1 MMLLQKYG
9 LYLIAGIGV
18 FTLAYVLTT
27 KAMDRYES
35 LVATEANYNTLV
47 NIAKATQKQTEI
59 KDNIYNINLDNI
71 NNTIDIIE
79 TTNDNITKIDN
90 IFKNINEV
98 LVEEEEKEL
107 DAKVISNTI
116 TKPKLTIPS
125 NKKLVVDTL
134 VELSNS
140 LDQQI
145 ESLPNI

>member
-1 MMLLQKYG
+1 MVLLQKYG

-18 FTLAYVLTT
+18 FTLTYVLAT

-47 NIAKATQKQTEI
+47 AIAKANQKQTEI
-59 KDNIYNINLDNI
+59 KDNINNINLNNI
-71 NNTIDIIE
+71 NDTIDIIE
-79 TTNDNITKIDN
+79 TKNDSITKIDN

-98 LVEEEEKEL
+98 LVEEEEIEL
-107 DAKVISNTI
+107 DTKVISNTE
-116 TKPKLTIPS
+116 TKPKLTIPN

-134 VELSNS
+134 TKLSNS

-145 ESLPNI
+145 ENLPNI